1 MTSLAARALVPI
13 ILALFVSGCS
23 SIREPET
30 VPPAPPANAAPAQP
44 ASAHLLLG
52 NPSNAGTND
61 PNNYLIVGRGSAFS
75 YNASR
80 GTVNWISW
88 TTTRQ
93 DLGDKLRR
101 PDFQPDSRLPPGVD
115 RITTFDYIGSGYDRG
130 HMVPSGDRFGDRDA
144 NAETFLMTNIV
155 PQTGALNQFPWE
167 QLESYSRYLVRRGS
181 DVYTIAGVYG
191 EAGTIKGRITVPTN
205 CWKVVVVVRQGSPVS
220 KIDART
226 RVIAV
231 DMPNIRGIE
240 NSRWEAYRT
249 SVRDIEQKTGL
260 DLLNAL
266 PREVQDA
273 LETRVEWRNQK

>member
-1 MTSLAARALVPI
+1 MTSFAGKVLFSLI
-13 ILALFVSGCS
+13 IALFVSGCS
-23 SIREPET
+23 SIREPEDARA
-30 VPPAPPANAAPAQP
+30 VPPANATSAQP
-44 ASAHLLLG
+44 ASVHVLLG
-52 NPSNAGTND
+52 NPSNAGTTD

-101 PDFQPDSRLPPGVD
+101 PDFLPDGRLPAGVE

-130 HMVPSGDRFGDRDA
+130 HMVPSGDRFGDREA

-155 PQTGALNQFPWE
+155 PQTGSLNQFPWE
-167 QLESYSRYLVRRGS
+167 QLESYSRYLVRRGNH
-181 DVYTIAGVYG
+181 VYTIAGVYG

-205 CWKVVVVVRQGSPVS
+205 CWKVLIVRQGSRIS
-220 KIDART
+220 DITART

-231 DMPNIRGIE
+231 DMPNVRGIE
-240 NSRWEAYRT
+240 DRRWEDYRT
-249 SVRDIEQKTGL
+249 SVREIEQKTGL
-260 DLLNAL
+260 DLLSVL
-266 PREVQDA
+266 PRDVQDA
-273 LETRVEWRNQK
+273 LETRTEWNFSK